1 MLNSNI
7 MINYN
12 YNPHPNKMQA
22 VQLIAYLQGPTE
34 AKFSSKQNSNA
45 CFIEVIIKGGSNSIV
60 LDNKIIQRD
69 LRKCE
74 YDIKCVLEQLV

>member
-1 MLNSNI
+1 

-12 YNPHPNKMQA
+12 YNPSPKKMQA

-34 AKFSSKQNSNA
+34 AKFSSKQNSNS
-45 CFIEVIIKGGSNSIV
+45 CFIEVIIKGGSKSMI
-60 LDNKIIQRD
+60 LDNSIIQRD
-69 LRKCE
+69 LKKCE